1 MKGYVYYSEDESIR
15 NRAFIDDL
23 IQEAKNIGIELH
35 LLIDDE
41 LPNVNTDFILFRDRN
56 PNKAKSFER
65 LGFRLFNRAEVNKI
79 ANDKWRTY
87 QLSLLLGLPTIPT
100 KRVKMVVEVP
110 NYPVV
115 LKTVDGHGGTEVE
128 LCRNSLEAE
137 QFLSTY
143 SNREIIAQQYIESGA
158 QDVRVFI
165 IGDEIIGAV
174 KRTGID
180 SFKSNYTLGGSIESY
195 TLSHT
200 QEIDVRKVVRA
211 LKSDYIGIDFL
222 LLPDGSWLLNEIEDP
237 VGARSCTQHMIFQ

>member
-1 MKGYVYYSEDESIR
+1 MFIIQERESIR
-15 NRAFIDDL
+15 NQVFIDDL
-23 IQEAKNIGIELH
+23 IQQANNIGIELL

-41 LPNVNTDFILFRDRN
+41 QPNVNTDFILFRDRN
-56 PNKAKSFER
+56 PNKARSFER

-100 KRVKMVVEVP
+100 KKVKMVVEVP

-128 LCRNSLEAE
+128 LCQNSLEAE

-143 SNREIIAQQYIESGA
+143 SNREIIAQQFIESGA
-158 QDVRVFI
+158 QDIRVFI

-222 LLPDGSWLLNEIEDP
+222 LLPTAAGY
-237 VGARSCTQHMIFQ
+237 